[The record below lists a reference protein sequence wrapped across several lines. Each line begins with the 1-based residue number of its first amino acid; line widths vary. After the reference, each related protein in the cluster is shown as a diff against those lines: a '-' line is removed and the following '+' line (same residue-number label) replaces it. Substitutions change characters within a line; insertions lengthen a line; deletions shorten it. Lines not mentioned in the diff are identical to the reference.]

1 MNTNVALVGAAA
13 TGALGY
19 AIACWLAEAT
29 EYATEIEQRA
39 FRREPSAPAAGRVAS
54 PRST

>member
-1 MNTNVALVGAAA
+1 MNTNVMLAGAAA

-29 EYATEIEQRA
+29 EYATEVEQRGS
-39 FRREPSAPAAGRVAS
+39 RREPSAPAAGRVAS